1 MIEREIWVLA
11 GTAASLGLVHT
22 VIGPD
27 HYLPFIVISRARNWT
42 LRKTL
47 FVSFLAG
54 LGHILSSVVL
64 GFVGIA
70 LGIAVARLE
79 GVESARGE
87 IAAWLLIGFGLAYF
101 VWGMRRAWKGK
112 PHTHAHLHGR
122 EAAHEHPHSPE
133 HGVHEHAHSHEIA
146 EHAHPHGEGK
156 KANITPWVLFT
167 IFVFGPCEPLIPL
180 VMYPAARHSTAGV
193 ALVAAAFGLV
203 TIATMLV
210 IITAASWGARFV
222 RLGKLERYSH
232 ALAGLMIF
240 VSGLA
245 VQFLGL

>member
-1 MIEREIWVLA
+1 MISREIWMLA
-11 GTAASLGLVHT
+11 ATAASIGFIHT

-27 HYLPFIVISRARNWT
+27 HYLPFIVISRARKWT

-64 GFVGIA
+64 GFLGIA
-70 LGIAVARLE
+70 LGIAVAKLE
-79 GVESARGE
+79 GVESTRGE
-87 IAAWLLIGFGLAYF
+87 IAAWLLIGFGFAYF
-101 VWGMRRAWKGK
+101 IWGLRRAWRNK
-112 PHTHAHLHGR
+112 PHAHAHAHLTDHVDTHEHVHTHA
-122 EAAHEHPHSPE
+122 E
-133 HGVHEHAHSHEIA
+133 A
-146 EHAHPHGEGK
+146 EHIHIHGEEK

-193 ALVAAAFGLV
+193 ILVAATFGAA
-203 TIATMLV
+203 TILTMLA
-210 IITAASWGARFV
+210 IITAASWGASFV

-232 ALAGLMIF
+232 ALAGLVIF
-240 VSGLA
+240 ISGLS